1 MNRKNPPS
9 RQAHVFCS
17 LTITDVRFVL
27 VFNADKFC
35 SPATGSSVLKDNA
48 DPLLTPQGRE
58 TFKVHSICWI
68 TIFQYSAAAS
78 ETGFAVLSTLT
89 LFLFLFFRFGVS
101 SSNSSSS

>member
-1 MNRKNPPS
+1 MKENTHVQKEPPS

-48 DPLLTPQGRE
+48 DPLLTPQGRDLQ
-58 TFKVHSICWI
+58 SA
-68 TIFQYSAAAS
+68 QYLLDYNIP
-78 ETGFAVLSTLT
+78 VLCCC
-89 LFLFLFFRFGVS
+89 F
-101 SSNSSSS
+101 